1 MKQPLKNWIIAFR
14 PWAFPAS
21 TMPVILT
28 MSYLFYE
35 YDAFNL
41 DLQNWYYGFYALIG
55 VMFVHAGSNLISDY
69 FDYKN
74 NIDRKETF
82 GSSRMIV
89 DGVFKPSTILNY
101 GIILLGI
108 GAVIGLVLAVFVGP
122 HLLWIGLLG
131 VIGAFF
137 YYKFKF
143 AALGDLLIFIIY
155 GPLIGLGTAY
165 VMSSELYWKV
175 LLINIPIAMLV
186 VNILHA
192 NNTRD
197 IKHDAVANIKTQA
210 MLLGLKGSKIQYVVL
225 SLGAYVVLM
234 VLNAFGI
241 VHPLTLITLITLPIA
256 LKNNKLMMKA
266 EINKPEIIKNLDAMS
281 AQLVVAFGLLFSIM
295 NVIAK
300 AI

>member
-28 MSYLFYE
+28 ISFLFYE

-41 DLQNWYYGFYALIG
+41 DINWWFGLVALIG
-55 VMFVHAGSNLISDY
+55 VMFVHAGANLISDY
-69 FDYKN
+69 FDFKY

-82 GSSRMIV
+82 GSSRLLV
-89 DGVFKPSTILNY
+89 EGVFEPSIILNY
-101 GIILLGI
+101 GIILLGV
-108 GAVIGLVLAVFVGP
+108 GAVIGLILTMFTGI
-122 HLLWIGLLG
+122 HLLWIGLIG
-131 VIGAFF
+131 VLASFF

-165 VMSSELYWKV
+165 VMCGELYWKV
-175 LLINIPIAMLV
+175 ILINIPVAMLV

-197 IKHDAVANIKTQA
+197 IKHDGVAHIKTQA

-225 SLGAYVVLM
+225 GLGAYLVLI
-234 VLNAFGI
+234 VYNALGM
-241 VHPLTLITLITLPIA
+241 VHPLTLITLISVPIA
-256 LKNNKLMMKA
+256 LKNIKIIMKA
-266 EINKPEIIKNLDAMS
+266 DVEKPEIIKDLDAMS
-281 AQLVVAFGLLFSIM
+281 AQLVIAFGLLFSMM